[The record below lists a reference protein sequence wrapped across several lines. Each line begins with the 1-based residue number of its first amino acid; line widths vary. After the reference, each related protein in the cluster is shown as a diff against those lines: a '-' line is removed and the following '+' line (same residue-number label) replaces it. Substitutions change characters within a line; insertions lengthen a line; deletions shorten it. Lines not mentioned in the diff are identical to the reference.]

1 MARINRR
8 SNKVVVV
15 NLLKRSQLNKQLVP
29 AVNSLAL
36 VNPIGETKLVVR
48 MQDQP
53 ISSNSSRMLPEERP
67 KLHSP
72 IREAIDDQAGL
83 VEVQVEVA

>member
-15 NLLKRSQLNKQLVP
+15 NLLKRSQHNKQLVQ

-36 VNPIGETKLVVR
+36 ANPIGETKLVVR

-53 ISSNSSRMLPEERP
+53 ICSNSSRMMVEARF

-72 IREAIDDQAGL
+72 IREAIDDETVL
-83 VEVQVEVA
+83 VEAKVS